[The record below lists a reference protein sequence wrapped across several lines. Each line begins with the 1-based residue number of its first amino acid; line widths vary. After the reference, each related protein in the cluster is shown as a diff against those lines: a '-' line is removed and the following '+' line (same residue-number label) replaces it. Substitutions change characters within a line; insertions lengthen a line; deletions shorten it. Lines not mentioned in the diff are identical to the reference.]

1 MPRLGNIKEFEQ
13 RKAAAP
19 PVGIT
24 PQSQSVREGFQQM
37 GQFDAQQPVLQKQDP
52 NKMYQATRSQALS
65 SEAASV
71 SPEKTM
77 GSWNASPYEYWT
89 EQVKANPD
97 STYAILNQMN
107 ASQETPEEKAKRERR
122 EQLGE
127 VFNNLG
133 NVIGNAANLYYT
145 TKGGQYIDL
154 NTENEKRRERMRRI
168 KEKQDALKQKQDE
181 LLGKAKM
188 DDIRAARDLAAKK
201 EEREYNAKVAA
212 DKAAQK
218 EKEDALNH
226 QRELIK
232 LQIQN
237 AYKMGQIDA
246 QTKARL
252 TEQANKLKNDKELEA
267 FKQTNRL
274 ELNDAKGGGSGKK
287 KSTYTYNGVV
297 YNKGDLSSMV
307 NLYNKLR
314 YDGYAMPKVKGNNVN
329 QYVDAI
335 ANSMSKGTWNMGDF
349 SKGADVNYPNII
361 DSDMNQGQ
369 EHGRPTWKDEDETN
383 KTDWD

>member
-52 NKMYQATRSQALS
+52 NKMYQATRSQALGHES
-65 SEAASV
+65 NLAD
-71 SPEKTM
+71 PQKTQEL
-77 GSWNASPYEYWT
+77 WNASPFEYWT
-89 EQVKANPD
+89 EQVKANPE
-97 STYAILNQMN
+97 STYATLNQMY
-107 ASQETPEEKAKRERR
+107 ASQETPEEKRKRERR

-145 TKGGQYIDL
+145 HRGGQYIDL

-212 DKAAQK
+212 DKATQK

-232 LQIQN
+232 SQIQN
-237 AYKMGQIDA
+237 AHKMGQIDA
-246 QTKARL
+246 QT
-252 TEQANKLKNDKELEA
+252 
-267 FKQTNRL
+267 
-274 ELNDAKGGGSGKK
+274 
-287 KSTYTYNGVV
+287 
-297 YNKGDLSSMV
+297 
-307 NLYNKLR
+307 
-314 YDGYAMPKVKGNNVN
+314 
-329 QYVDAI
+329 
-335 ANSMSKGTWNMGDF
+335 
-349 SKGADVNYPNII
+349 
-361 DSDMNQGQ
+361 
-369 EHGRPTWKDEDETN
+369 
-383 KTDWD
+383 